1 MNDVPIIQA
10 GVNGT
15 HIGKLD
21 FRVVKEEGGNRI
33 SYIGGD
39 TIWTEGPSNAHIDSL
54 VDKVLAVYGLS
65 EKLIL
70 AKDALIHD
78 RTINKWE
85 YTPVGAYVTAAY
97 VRSFLENEKVPAELK
112 VLPVIGVNH
121 FGGLRASI
129 PAGEVTRLRAGNVL
143 PFGGNVVAYE
153 FTGERLK
160 QLLDDGKWRIREF
173 NPLKSKKQDKKAADE
188 LIRRYYR
195 EIYAFTYRQT
205 GERELALD
213 LTQEI
218 FITVLQ
224 GIYAFDEKKAGF
236 RTWAYRVAANR
247 ITDYYRSKSYKKEKL
262 QQPLQWETEEEKTV
276 RDLAEH
282 MVQKEEIRR
291 IMDIVVSY
299 EREWIRIFQ
308 KKCFE
313 EKTFA
318 QIAEEMDLAESTV
331 KTRFYQMLKRIR
343 QEVQR

>member
-1 MNDVPIIQA
+1 MQTDNQLI
-10 GVNGT
+10 
-15 HIGKLD
+15 
-21 FRVVKEEGGNRI
+21 RRI
-33 SYIGGD
+33 
-39 TIWTEGPSNAHIDSL
+39 
-54 VDKVLAVYGLS
+54 K
-65 EKLIL
+65 
-70 AKDALIHD
+70 
-78 RTINKWE
+78 
-85 YTPVGAYVTAAY
+85 
-97 VRSFLENEKVPAELK
+97 
-112 VLPVIGVNH
+112 
-121 FGGLRASI
+121 
-129 PAGEVTRLRAGNVL
+129 
-143 PFGGNVVAYE
+143 
-153 FTGERLK
+153 
-160 QLLDDGKWRIREF
+160 
-173 NPLKSKKQDKKAADE
+173 KKQDKKAADE
-188 LIRRYYR
+188 LIQRYYR

-224 GIYAFDEKKAGF
+224 GIYAFEAGF

-262 QQPLQWETEEEKTV
+262 QQPLQWETEEEKTA

-299 EREWIRIFQ
+299 ECEWIRIFQ

>member
-1 MNDVPIIQA
+1 MQTDNQLI
-10 GVNGT
+10 
-15 HIGKLD
+15 
-21 FRVVKEEGGNRI
+21 RRI
-33 SYIGGD
+33 
-39 TIWTEGPSNAHIDSL
+39 
-54 VDKVLAVYGLS
+54 K
-65 EKLIL
+65 
-70 AKDALIHD
+70 
-78 RTINKWE
+78 
-85 YTPVGAYVTAAY
+85 
-97 VRSFLENEKVPAELK
+97 
-112 VLPVIGVNH
+112 
-121 FGGLRASI
+121 
-129 PAGEVTRLRAGNVL
+129 
-143 PFGGNVVAYE
+143 
-153 FTGERLK
+153 
-160 QLLDDGKWRIREF
+160 
-173 NPLKSKKQDKKAADE
+173 KKQDKKAADE

-247 ITDYYRSKSYKKEKL
+247 ITDYYRGMDIGFEHAG
-262 QQPLQWETEEEKTV
+262 V
-276 RDLAEH
+276 RILCANELNRDACDTCAANHPEVRLICGDLAEH

>member
-1 MNDVPIIQA
+1 MQTDNQLI
-10 GVNGT
+10 
-15 HIGKLD
+15 
-21 FRVVKEEGGNRI
+21 RRI
-33 SYIGGD
+33 
-39 TIWTEGPSNAHIDSL
+39 
-54 VDKVLAVYGLS
+54 K
-65 EKLIL
+65 
-70 AKDALIHD
+70 
-78 RTINKWE
+78 
-85 YTPVGAYVTAAY
+85 
-97 VRSFLENEKVPAELK
+97 
-112 VLPVIGVNH
+112 
-121 FGGLRASI
+121 
-129 PAGEVTRLRAGNVL
+129 
-143 PFGGNVVAYE
+143 
-153 FTGERLK
+153 
-160 QLLDDGKWRIREF
+160 
-173 NPLKSKKQDKKAADE
+173 KKQDKKAADE
-188 LIRRYYR
+188 LIQRYYR

-308 KKCFE
+308 KKCFSFLRCLVPKKSPFPRRLKKSLSSVPSSF
-313 EKTFA
+313 EKT
-318 QIAEEMDLAESTV
+318 ILLSRMRSTRRAV
-331 KTRFYQMLKRIR
+331 LHTVLWTY
-343 QEVQR
+343 

>member
-1 MNDVPIIQA
+1 MQTDNQLI
-10 GVNGT
+10 
-15 HIGKLD
+15 
-21 FRVVKEEGGNRI
+21 RRI
-33 SYIGGD
+33 
-39 TIWTEGPSNAHIDSL
+39 
-54 VDKVLAVYGLS
+54 K
-65 EKLIL
+65 
-70 AKDALIHD
+70 
-78 RTINKWE
+78 
-85 YTPVGAYVTAAY
+85 
-97 VRSFLENEKVPAELK
+97 
-112 VLPVIGVNH
+112 
-121 FGGLRASI
+121 
-129 PAGEVTRLRAGNVL
+129 
-143 PFGGNVVAYE
+143 
-153 FTGERLK
+153 
-160 QLLDDGKWRIREF
+160 
-173 NPLKSKKQDKKAADE
+173 KKQDKKAADE

-213 LTQEI
+213 LTQEM

-224 GIYAFDEKKAGF
+224 GIYAFDEEKAGF
-236 RTWAYRVAANR
+236 RTWAYRVAAIR

-299 EREWIRIFQ
+299 EREWLRIFQ
-308 KKCFE
+308 KKCFG

-318 QIAEEMDLAESTV
+318 QIAEEMDLAERTV